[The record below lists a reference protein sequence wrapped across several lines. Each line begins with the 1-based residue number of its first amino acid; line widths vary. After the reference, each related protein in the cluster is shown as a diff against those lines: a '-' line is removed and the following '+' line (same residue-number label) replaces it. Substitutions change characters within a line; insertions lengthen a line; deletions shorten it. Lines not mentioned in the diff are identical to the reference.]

1 MGRRYAQLS
10 LEDRCEIARLQ
21 ANGSSVRQIAA
32 ALDRPASTV
41 SRELK
46 RNSGR
51 DAGYKPGY
59 AQEQTRARRWKGLRL
74 EREAALRQGVLERLA
89 LGWSPEQVAG
99 RLALEAGGRVIS
111 YESIYRFI
119 YTQIARHKDYRWRRY
134 LPRAKSRRGCRG
146 RKGGSSASFIEA
158 RLSLSERPPD
168 AADRK
173 TAGHWEADLMLFS
186 KYGQAILTVHERQSR
201 LLIAMRPANK
211 MAEPIARHL
220 TALFAKLPPRLR
232 RSVTFDNGTEFAR
245 HQRLHRLAIETFF
258 CDPYSPWQKGG
269 IENAIGRMRRFIP
282 RKTDLATLTTAK
294 FNALLAAYNNTPRK
308 CLDWRTPA
316 EAFSKALHFEC
327 ESTVPASWGRSRGGD
342 SRIVGRSY
350 IFTRRQ
356 RGPTEVSIRRLTT

>member
-1 MGRRYAQLS
+1 MGRYAQLS
-10 LEDRCEIARLQ
+10 LDERCEIARLQ
-21 ANGSSVRQIAA
+21 SNGCSVRTIAA
-32 ALDRPASTV
+32 ALDRAPSTI

-46 RNSGR
+46 RNIGR
-51 DAGYKPGY
+51 QVGYKPAY
-59 AQEQTRARRWKGLRL
+59 AQEQTRARRWKGSRL
-74 EREAALRQGVLERLA
+74 EREAALRQAVLERLA

-99 RLALEAGGRVIS
+99 RLAYEAGRRVIS

-134 LPRAKSRRGCRG
+134 LPRGKSRRGLRG
-146 RKGGSSASFIEA
+146 RKGGSSVSFIEA
-158 RLSLSERPPD
+158 RVSLSERPPD

-173 TAGHWEADLMLFS
+173 TPGHWEADLMLFS

-201 LLIAMRPANK
+201 LLVAMRPANK

-220 TALFAKLPPRLR
+220 SMLFATLPPRLR

-245 HQRLHRLAIETFF
+245 HRRLHRLAIETFF
-258 CDPYSPWQKGG
+258 CDPYAPWQKGG

-282 RKTDLATLTTAK
+282 RKTDLATLSTAK
-294 FNALLAAYNNTPRK
+294 FNALVAAYNNTPRK

-327 ESTVPASWGRSRGGD
+327 ESTSPLPRGRTVKCYAERASA
-342 SRIVGRSY
+342 
-350 IFTRRQ
+350 
-356 RGPTEVSIRRLTT
+356 PSIMSTVFCTP